1 MFDKLEVKLTS
12 FADDVIFL
20 VKDPCSLKEFVKLI
34 KEFGP
39 FSSLTLK
46 GLRGGGGG
54 GHLKTRFFLNNSKTG
69 GDFSTKFL
77 AIPCL

>member
-1 MFDKLEVKLTS
+1 MKLTS

-34 KEFGP
+34 KEFGT

-46 GLRGGGGG
+46 GLRGG
-54 GHLKTRFFLNNSKTG
+54 HLTPRFFLNNSKTG
-69 GDFSTKFL
+69 GDFSTKLL